1 MIVEMHCHTSE
12 HSRCSHVA
20 AVELLRR
27 AHQMGIETVV
37 LTDHH
42 YQWDADELADL
53 RRTAGLPEIFCTLAG
68 QEVGTRDFGHV
79 LVYGASETIDRQ
91 DITVRE
97 IRTQHPDAAVIWAH
111 PYRDGRTP
119 EPARLLDPLLDGIEI
134 FSSNYAISEAIRAM
148 HDWHRYK
155 FTAIGGTDTHAYSY
169 AGTYPTIFDHPIDS
183 IDVLVAEIKAGRCR
197 PYFKEVQRAGTTRT
211 TVKEVTVGP
220 KLAEKRKK
228 MVVKT
233 FENVEAWQAGERTSH
248 IVEQLCE
255 HGFDKGPC
263 RVPRPLDRDP
273 STLSV
278 AEERIKGPSLFDAL
292 TAPDADRSV
301 QYMEQAALWLVTLHN
316 AALELTPKDEY
327 QEIEPERLDYYLTS
341 LIDQQHRHLGRVRQ
355 VRDRVWERELALLQ
369 SHSDLLVQGHGDYH
383 PKNIFISRDDFG
395 DAEHIA
401 VIDFGSSYQLPRAFD
416 VGTFMAQYVNMFF
429 DYHDVQRHTPAEIF
443 LETYLAHAENLEDD
457 FIPHVDLYK
466 ARTCLSILYYLTKVG
481 MADSENFWRILVEA
495 EKSLASIEVLQ
506 TP

>member
-42 YQWDADELADL
+42 YQWDADELSDL
-53 RRTAGLPEIFCTLAG
+53 RKTAGLPGIFCTLAG

-97 IRTQHPDAAVIWAH
+97 IRAQYPDAAIIWAH
-111 PYRDGRTP
+111 PYRDGRIP
-119 EPARLLDPLLDGIEI
+119 RPARLLDPLLNGIEI

-148 HDWHRYK
+148 NDWHQYK

-169 AGTYPTIFDHPIDS
+169 AGAYPTIFDHPIDS
-183 IDVLVAEIKAGRCR
+183 IEALVTEVKAGRCR
-197 PYFKEVQRAGTTRT
+197 PYFKEIPRSGTTRT
-211 TVKEVTVGP
+211 TVTEVTVGP
-220 KLAEKRKK
+220 KSAEKRKK

-233 FENVEAWQAGERTSH
+233 FEDIQAWQAGERTSH
-248 IVEQLCE
+248 IVEQLCA
-255 HGFDKGPC
+255 HGFDEGPY

-278 AEERIKGPSLFDAL
+278 VEERIEGASLFDAL
-292 TAPDADRSV
+292 IASDAHRSAR
-301 QYMEQAALWLVTLHN
+301 YMEQAALWLVKLHN
-316 AALELTPKDEY
+316 AALELTPKDEHL
-327 QEIEPERLDYYLTS
+327 QSESERLDYYLTS
-341 LIDQQHRHLGRVRQ
+341 LIDKQHRHLGRVRQ
-355 VRDRVWERELALLQ
+355 VRDHVWQRELALLQ
-369 SHSDLLVQGHGDYH
+369 SRRDILVQGHGDYH
-383 PKNIFISRDDFG
+383 PKNIFISRNDSS

-416 VGTFMAQYVNMFF
+416 VGAFMAQYINMFF
-429 DYHDVQRHTPAEIF
+429 DYHDVQRHAPAEIF
-443 LETYLAHAENLEDD
+443 LETYLAHAEDLEDD
-457 FIPHVDLYK
+457 FMPHVALYK

-481 MADSENFWRILVEA
+481 MAESENFWRILVEA
-495 EKSLASIEVLQ
+495 EKSLASIEVLRSF
-506 TP
+506 